1 MGLAFPNLPW
11 YIDEKVKLTQS
22 NAILRYIGRKY
33 NIYGNND
40 NEASEIDMLID
51 TAADIQQAVIKII
64 FNPDFVRTHFYLIS
78 SIIWVFL

>member
-1 MGLAFPNLPW
+1 LAFPNLPW

-51 TAADIQQAVIKII
+51 TALDILEEVVKVVFAL
-64 FNPDFVRTHFYLIS
+64 D
-78 SIIWVFL
+78 WV